1 MIILSDDRYLSVK
14 KTLAMVYKK
23 YVRHMPV
30 CLECGDQIRYGR
42 TDKKFCCDECR
53 ARNYNDRVRKSRA
66 SRRRV
71 LNALS
76 RNYEILENLIKTDVD
91 SADML
96 SLVSMGFIPS
106 FMTSFRKCG
115 KHDECS
121 CFDIRYIMTGTR
133 IYSISKIENFD

>member
-1 MIILSDDRYLSVK
+1 MSVK

-66 SRRRV
+66 S
-71 LNALS
+71 
-76 RNYEILENLIKTDVD
+76 TD
-91 SADML
+91 
-96 SLVSMGFIPS
+96 G
-106 FMTSFRKCG
+106 
-115 KHDECS
+115 
-121 CFDIRYIMTGTR
+121 
-133 IYSISKIENFD
+133 